1 MTVMAGPGTRQREA
15 HTWCPGTS
23 CKDGPFA
30 EPRAAARGPAHDWDT
45 VLRVSIAQRE
55 RLAPEVFR
63 LPLDKIRSGYYSDAY
78 FNHAKTLLEERGMR
92 PRVLMQAFQRKES
105 ILGGIDE
112 AIAILKL
119 CAGRCAPG
127 GAWTPGWD
135 ELEVHAL
142 HEGDRIDPWETVLTI
157 EGDYSL
163 FAHLETVYLGGL
175 AR

>member
-1 MTVMAGPGTRQREA
+1 MTVMATRSTPQRDRHTRHARTSSEA
-15 HTWCPGTS
+15 
-23 CKDGPFA
+23 GPFA
-30 EPRAAARGPAHDWDT
+30 EPPWPRASRIPS
-45 VLRVSIAQRE
+45 RSVSIAQRE

-119 CAGRCAPG
+119 CAGRCA
-127 GAWTPGWD
+127 
-135 ELEVHAL
+135 
-142 HEGDRIDPWETVLTI
+142 
-157 EGDYSL
+157 
-163 FAHLETVYLGGL
+163 
-175 AR
+175 